1 MIGCAMRQAKSRSLS
16 NTTFKTVLAFALT
29 VMAVLSL
36 VLTSVFYWSH
46 EADAERDL
54 AYQARNAAMHLN
66 QTDSEANI
74 PALEAQF
81 SGLVRYT
88 LIASDGTVLYD
99 SATADVGSL
108 ENHASR
114 PEVADADSLGEGAV
128 SRYSATLGTDTIYA
142 AVKLE
147 DGSIVRLSQTR
158 ESLVSFLASLML
170 PELIAFAMIAV
181 LAFYLSRLLT
191 KRVMK
196 PIDALDLSEPLEN
209 EVYEE
214 MVPLL
219 LRIEEQQG
227 QLKKQNREL
236 ARAESMRRD
245 FSANVS
251 HEMKTP
257 LTVIAGYAELMKSG
271 MVLQQ
276 DTQKIAGLIYDES
289 QAMRQLINDVLTLS
303 RLDESSF
310 DVAADTLVS
319 LQEVSRRVAVRLQP
333 LASERGVTLVASGEE
348 AKIQGSEILIEEMI
362 YNLVENG
369 IRYNHVGGSVSVD
382 ISCELTLDEG
392 KEAGAPSMLSQQK
405 DVDTCA
411 QAVIRVSD
419 TGPGIPI
426 EEQEKIFERF
436 YRMEKSRSKETG
448 GTGLGLA
455 IVKHAVMQLGGTI
468 EVESKMGEGAVF
480 VLRFPAA

>member
-1 MIGCAMRQAKSRSLS
+1 MRQAKSKSLS
-16 NTTFKTVLAFALT
+16 STTFRTVLAFALA
-29 VMAVLSL
+29 VMLVLSV

-54 AYQARNAAMHLN
+54 AYQARDAAANLN
-66 QTDSEANI
+66 QTDSAANI

-114 PEVADADSLGEGAV
+114 PEVADADTLGEGAV

-147 DGSIVRLSQTR
+147 DGSIVRLSETR
-158 ESLVSFLASLML
+158 ESMASFLVSLML
-170 PELIAFAMIAV
+170 PELIAFAVIAV

-219 LRIEEQQG
+219 LRIDEQQG
-227 QLKKQNREL
+227 QLKEQNREL
-236 ARAESMRRD
+236 ARAENMRRD

-257 LTVIAGYAELMKSG
+257 LTVIAGYAELMKG
-271 MVLQQ
+271 GLVPQQ
-276 DTQKIAGLIYDES
+276 DTQKIASLIYDES

-310 DVAADTLVS
+310 GAATDAAVS
-319 LQEVSRRVAVRLQP
+319 LQEVSRRVALRLQP
-333 LASERGVTLVASGEE
+333 FAKERGVTVFARGKEVR
-348 AKIQGSEILIEEMI
+348 IRGSEILVEEML

-369 IRYNHVGGSVSVD
+369 IRYNAAGGSVSID
-382 ISCELTLDEG
+382 IARELCQRDSG
-392 KEAGAPSMLSQQK
+392 KDGASETHSQQA
-405 DVDTCA
+405 VSGACE

-419 TGPGIPI
+419 TGPGIPR

-468 EVESKMGEGAVF
+468 EVESEMGEGAVF